1 VKTATREKRGKGMR
15 RRVVSIAVTAGNWQS
30 FPLVD
35 ANKDELSTFLS
46 VVLVQSFKNITKELV

>member
-1 VKTATREKRGKGMR
+1 VR